1 MNEKHSVTVGIP
13 TKDRFDELKKC
24 LQSTLIQTLLPIEII
39 IVDDG
44 NLTREQQN
52 NLGSIIEPAIK
63 FVYVK
68 KDKPSLAAS
77 KNLIAKLSKGDLVLT
92 LDDDTIMSNDYIENL
107 VSVFLK
113 DSNGRIAAVGGI
125 IANKRHRSIFEKIW
139 RKIFLLNNSIPCSL
153 TDTMFETRSFKTKN
167 ECKVKWLPGG
177 ITMFRRGV
185 LNKYPFEEFQGG
197 RNCLED
203 LEIALKIT
211 KEYDYVVTPSARI
224 YHYPSKKGR
233 ESLKITGFK
242 HAYNRCVLFK
252 KYGRKGFNRILF
264 AWSFL
269 GYILG
274 LTISGKFS
282 TAKGNLAGIGQFLRD
297 STKSLV

>member
-1 MNEKHSVTVGIP
+1 MNNHSITVGIP
-13 TKDRFDELKKC
+13 TKDRFEDLEKC
-24 LQSTLIQTLLPIEII
+24 LLSLVRQTLLPIEVI

-52 NLGSIIEPAIK
+52 ILGSMIEPAIK

-68 KDKPSLAAS
+68 KNKPSLSAS
-77 KNLIAKLSKGDLVLT
+77 KNLIAKLSKGDLVLI

-107 VSVFLK
+107 ASVFLK
-113 DSNGRIAAVGGI
+113 DFNCRIAAVGGI

-139 RKIFLLNNSIPCSL
+139 GKIFLLDNGIPGSI
-153 TDTMFETRSFKTKN
+153 TNTMFETRSFETKN
-167 ECKVKWLPGG
+167 ECKVKWLTGA
-177 ITMFRRGV
+177 ITMFRREV

-203 LEIALKIT
+203 LEIALRIM

-224 YHYPSKKGR
+224 YHYHSKKGR

-242 HAYNRCVLFK
+242 HAYNRCVIFK
-252 KYGRKGFNRILF
+252 KYGRKGFNKMLF

-274 LTISGKFS
+274 LTVSGKFS
-282 TAKGNLAGIGQFLRD
+282 AAKGNLAGLSQFLRD
-297 STKSLV
+297 SRKSLV